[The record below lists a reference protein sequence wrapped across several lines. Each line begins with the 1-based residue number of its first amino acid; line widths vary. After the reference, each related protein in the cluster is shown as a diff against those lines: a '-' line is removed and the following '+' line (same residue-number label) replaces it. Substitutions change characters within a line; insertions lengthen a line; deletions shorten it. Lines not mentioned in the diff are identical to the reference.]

1 MRPGDIERLKK
12 LLPTSLGSE
21 EVRARF
27 AADILRRSVFS
38 ARMAH
43 AAYLAKVREV
53 CAAVAD
59 GTMDQ
64 ATARA
69 RLLAVLEQMG
79 HSQQDPGG
87 LLNPASQRRLDLII
101 DTQRQMAASV
111 AMLSEETEATVAMH
125 PAWRLVRMGNPR
137 MPRTDWPARW
147 RAAGEECGWEGASRQ
162 DFVALKGS
170 PIWQALGDGAGGFKD
185 TLGNPYPPFA
195 YSSTMAWEPVDRDEC
210 AALGLDP
217 DGASGSKATLSPSE
231 REIAEAAKRFGFDV
245 GRYA

>member
-69 RLLAVLEQMG
+69 RLLSVLEQMG
-79 HSQQDPGG
+79 HSQLDPGG
-87 LLNPASQRRLDLII
+87 LMNPASQRRLDLII

-125 PAWRLVRMGNPR
+125 PAWRLARMGAPR

-147 RAAGEECGWEGASRQ
+147 RAAGDACGWEGACKD

-170 PIWQALGDGAGGFKD
+170 PIWQELGNGAGGFRD
-185 TLGNPYPPFA
+185 TLMNPYPPFA
-195 YSSTMAWEPVDRDEC
+195 FSSTMAWEPVGRDEC

-217 DGASGSKATLSPSE
+217 DGASGTRATLSPSE
-231 REIAEAAKRFGFDV
+231 REIAEAAKRYGFDV
-245 GRYA
+245 GRYS

>member
-69 RLLAVLEQMG
+69 RLLSVLEQMG

-87 LLNPASQRRLDLII
+87 LMNPASQRRLDLII

-125 PAWRLVRMGNPR
+125 PAWRLARMGAPR

-147 RAAGEECGWEGASRQ
+147 RAAGEECGWEGASRE

-170 PIWQALGDGAGGFKD
+170 PIWQALGDGAGGFRD
-185 TLGNPYPPFA
+185 TLGNPFPPFA
-195 YSSTMAWEPVDRDEC
+195 YSSTMAWEPVDRGEC

-231 REIAEAAKRFGFDV
+231 REIAEAAKRYGFDV
-245 GRYA
+245 GRYS

>member
-69 RLLAVLEQMG
+69 RLLSVLEQMG

-87 LLNPASQRRLDLII
+87 LMNPASQRRLDLII

-125 PAWRLVRMGNPR
+125 PAWRLARMGAPR

-147 RAAGEECGWEGASRQ
+147 RAAGEECGWEGASRE

-170 PIWQALGDGAGGFKD
+170 PIWQALGDGAGGFRD
-185 TLGNPYPPFA
+185 TLGNPFPPFV
-195 YSSTMAWEPVDRDEC
+195 YSSTMAWEPVDRGEC

-231 REIAEAAKRFGFDV
+231 REIAEAAKRYGFDV
-245 GRYA
+245 GRYS